1 MTAAIIPLIRNMIIM
16 TVVIVVLAVVV
27 IVLMIMIMVLKQ
39 KYNKKYTA
47 KQKIAALSVYAMGY
61 ELNRT
66 AIS

>member
-16 TVVIVVLAVVV
+16 IVVLVVLAVVV
-27 IVLMIMIMVLKQ
+27 IVLMIMILKQ
-39 KYNKKYTA
+39 KYNKKYPA